1 MVKNIVGA
9 ENISTAL
16 IVCWKKVKYSKG
28 KKDRTSTHTN
38 FQKCPSCLIEKLI
51 KAP

>member
-16 IVCWKKVKYSKG
+16 IVCCKNVKYLKC

-38 FQKCPSCLIEKLI
+38 FQKCPSCLFEKPI